1 MSYHRGQWS
10 AVQMGIVVR
19 WPAATPTASRGAA
32 LITNL
37 WFIVYLMWFCLAICL
52 TECVLRWLNYYWWYT
67 RDFGQ
72 NAARCDRCKG
82 IAERWQ
88 TI

>member
-1 MSYHRGQWS
+1 MLQLLLKPTILATLCLCKLFSHLFVCLFVCLSLSHIFFHCGTFMSYHRGQWS

-37 WFIVYLMWFCLAICL
+37 
-52 TECVLRWLNYYWWYT
+52 
-67 RDFGQ
+67 
-72 NAARCDRCKG
+72 
-82 IAERWQ
+82 
-88 TI
+88 